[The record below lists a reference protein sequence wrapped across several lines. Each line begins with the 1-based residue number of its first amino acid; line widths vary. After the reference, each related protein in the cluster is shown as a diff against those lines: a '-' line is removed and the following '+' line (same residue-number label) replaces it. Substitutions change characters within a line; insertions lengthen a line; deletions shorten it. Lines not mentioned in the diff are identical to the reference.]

1 MAIFISA
8 SQAKA
13 ITQNLVNESATKLRA
28 QIAIEIDK
36 ATKSNKFDVTV
47 YQLHDAPIT
56 VQDLVLKELRDL
68 GYQCSR
74 SSDQRDGT
82 SIFINWREAK

>member
-1 MAIFISA
+1 MAMFISA

-13 ITQNLVNESATKLRA
+13 ATQDAVNESATKLRA

-36 ATKSNKFDVTV
+36 AIKSNKFNVTI
-47 YQLHDAPIT
+47 YQLHGAPLT
-56 VQDLVLKELRDL
+56 VQDLVLKELRDR

-82 SIFINWREAK
+82 SMFINWRDA

>member
-1 MAIFISA
+1 MAMFISA

-13 ITQNLVNESATKLRA
+13 ATQDAVNESATKLRA
-28 QIAIEIDK
+28 HIAIEIDK
-36 ATKSNKFDVTV
+36 AIKSNKFNVTI
-47 YQLHDAPIT
+47 YQLHGAPIT
-56 VQDLVLKELRDL
+56 VQDLVLKELRDR

-82 SIFINWREAK
+82 SMFINWRDA

>member
-1 MAIFISA
+1 MFISA

-13 ITQNLVNESATKLRA
+13 ATQDAVNESATKLRA

-36 ATKSNKFDVTV
+36 AIKSNKFNVTI
-47 YQLHDAPIT
+47 YQLHGAPIT
-56 VQDLVLKELRDL
+56 VQDLVLKELRDR

-82 SIFINWREAK
+82 SMFINWRDA

>member
-1 MAIFISA
+1 MFISA

-13 ITQNLVNESATKLRA
+13 ATQDAVNESATKLRA

-36 ATKSNKFDVTV
+36 AIKSNKFNVTI
-47 YQLHDAPIT
+47 YQLHGAPLT
-56 VQDLVLKELRDL
+56 VQDLVLKELRDR

-82 SIFINWREAK
+82 SMFINWRDA

>member
-1 MAIFISA
+1 MAMFISA

-13 ITQNLVNESATKLRA
+13 ATQDAVNESATKLRA

-36 ATKSNKFDVTV
+36 AIKSNKFNVTI
-47 YQLHDAPIT
+47 YQLHGAPIT
-56 VQDLVLKELRDL
+56 VQDLVLKELRDR

-82 SIFINWREAK
+82 SMFINWRDA